1 MNVNLPVKIYDKC
14 VHIPFD
20 IEINNNLITIIP
32 NHESK
37 IHNIILCSE
46 SYGIITI
53 PICFPL
59 IFHIIN
65 NELVSDL
72 FYIFYT
78 LSSDNEIDFIN
89 QLLIQLNTFKLYKN
103 INISNLINILKLHNN
118 DINEGDIIHK
128 NYNRLIKYINFCL
141 FVMADNIT
149 NISNNSK
156 IIHIINLIKKIKINF
171 YGNNTTIEEHI
182 NFINN
187 PKLIIK
193 KRYYFYECNNKIIR
207 KLYEQF
213 PNNKI
218 DITPYP
224 KKYSELINIKN
235 LLNHLIINKFD
246 LLLDCASKI
255 LFKKNIE
262 VGSNIINV
270 IINNCKDSIYEL
282 EKINN
287 CINNNYLSDIS
298 FEKFK
303 ELDLITI
310 NINNLYDNNIYPI
323 NFDKRTLNKN
333 FAKLLFYYFNINS
346 DVHINQKMKS
356 IIIFIIKMYKLF
368 MNNEI
373 TIINNN
379 RIYNE
384 SMLYNI
390 IKILLFNDTFNL
402 FINIPDIEIIR
413 NKFIINTMI
422 IHILNNLSWKTI
434 SKQLAVFKY
443 IISNKDECKELILV
457 DGKVNKVFTSNMD
470 NRLKKIII
478 EPSIMF
484 NYLKK
489 EEDFYKWII
498 NFKDQTIKIFYN
510 MINLDDED
518 YIKLSKILFHYS
530 KIKNQ
535 SMNDNNYKKLLNLL
549 KMNNKIILF
558 NDRINIKFKEVF
570 KNININLGFLA
581 RDIVNEETISITISE
596 SSDYDELHKLKKK
609 YYKYKGKYLEMKYTE
624 NTTDII

>member
-20 IEINNNLITIIP
+20 IEINNNLIIITP
-32 NHESK
+32 NHELK
-37 IHNIILCSE
+37 IHNIILCSD

-59 IFHIIN
+59 IFHIVN

-72 FYIFYT
+72 FYVFYEF
-78 LSSDNEIDFIN
+78 SSENEIDFIN
-89 QLLIQLNTFKLYKN
+89 QLIKYLKNFKLYKN

-118 DINEGDIIHK
+118 DNNIDDNIIHK

-141 FVMADNIT
+141 FVMSDNIT

-171 YGNNTTIEEHI
+171 YGNNTTVEEHI

-193 KRYYFYECNNKIIR
+193 KRFYFYEYNNKII
-207 KLYEQF
+207 KKIYEQVQ
-213 PNNKI
+213 NNYKTYL
-218 DITPYP
+218 TPYP
-224 KKYSELINIKN
+224 KKYSEFINIKN
-235 LLNHLIINKFD
+235 LLNHLIINRFD
-246 LLLDCASKI
+246 LLFDSAYKI

-262 VGSNIINV
+262 IGTHIVNI
-270 IINNCKDSIYEL
+270 IINNNKDSIYEL
-282 EKINN
+282 DKINN
-287 CINNNYLSDIS
+287 NINENYLSNIS
-298 FEKFK
+298 FDKFK
-303 ELDLITI
+303 QLDLTII
-310 NINNLYDNNIYPI
+310 NINDIYNNNIYPI
-323 NFDKRTLNKN
+323 NFDKRTLNEN
-333 FAKLLFYYFNINS
+333 FAKILFYYFNINI

-356 IIIFIIKMYKLF
+356 IIIFIIKMYKSFL
-368 MNNEI
+368 NNES
-373 TIINNN
+373 TSINNN

-402 FINIPDIEIIR
+402 FNIPNILIIR
-413 NKFIINTMI
+413 NKFITNTMI

-443 IISNKDECKELILV
+443 IISFKDECKELILV
-457 DGKVNKVFTSNMD
+457 DGKINKAFTPNMD

-478 EPSIMF
+478 DPIIMF

-498 NFKDQTIKIFYN
+498 NFKDQTIKIFNN
-510 MINLDDED
+510 MINLEEDD
-518 YIKLSKILFHYS
+518 YIKLSKILFCYS

-535 SMNDNNYKKLLNLL
+535 SINDNNYKKLLNLL

-558 NDRINIKFKEVF
+558 NDRINIKFKDVF
-570 KNININLGFLA
+570 KNVNINLGYLA
-581 RDIVNEETISITISE
+581 RDIVNEETISVTISE
-596 SSDYDELHKLKKK
+596 DSENDQLYKLKKK
-609 YYKYKGKYLEMKYTE
+609 YFKYKGKYLEMKYTE
-624 NTTDII
+624 S